1 MIRTTEHEVRT
12 HGQGDGIDVT
22 QTVAAAIAES
32 GIREGMATVFV
43 TGSTAGVSSIEFE
56 DGVVHDLDRVLEKI
70 APRRADYQHHL
81 RWNDDN
87 GSSHVRAAIV
97 GPSLSVP
104 FRSGRLLVGTW
115 QQIVLFEFDTR
126 PRTRRYV
133 VQVMGE

>member
-1 MIRTTEHEVRT
+1 MIRTTDHEVKTR
-12 HGQGDGIDVT
+12 GQGDGVDLT
-22 QTVAAAIAES
+22 ETVAKAIAES
-32 GIREGMATVFV
+32 RIREGTATVFV
-43 TGSTAGVSSIEFE
+43 SGSTAGVSAIEFE
-56 DGVVHDLDRVLEKI
+56 DGVVHDLDRALEKV

-97 GPSLSVP
+97 GPSLPVP
-104 FRSGRLLVGTW
+104 FRAGRLLLGTW

-133 VQVMGE
+133 IQVMGE